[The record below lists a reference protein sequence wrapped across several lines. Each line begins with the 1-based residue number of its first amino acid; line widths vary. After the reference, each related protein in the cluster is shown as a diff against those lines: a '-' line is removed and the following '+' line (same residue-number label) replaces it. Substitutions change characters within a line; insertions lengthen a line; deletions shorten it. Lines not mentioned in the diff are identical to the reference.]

1 MTKATQQVRPPL
13 GGMRGRWNKAIREFE
28 NLTGHKRDELVKDG
42 KLQLTEKDLRTAGM
56 IVNKNF
62 FNNSFPMHEV
72 LLRLENEGE
81 GYANV
86 GSAYALGKHK
96 IAINKDEFERGAV
109 DKDRFLIG
117 EGSLIRNDAQQ
128 LLQTLA
134 HEMVHSANARWAP
147 ATDLKYDYH
156 GPDFQ
161 RHNRLFNGLDTTHDY
176 FGHVIEKN
184 KIPSFDETGDFLEV
198 KLPPRGAS
206 TDKSRY
212 YNSTLPYTRAELEQG
227 NREGDR
233 IGLEEMRNRR
243 PKQAARI
250 ESGRKKRKS
259 SYYLPLFDPE
269 DEDTREKRLYA
280 MAEVLGHTEHPV
292 QDPISKIQ
300 RKRARSSKSLK

>member
-1 MTKATQQVRPPL
+1 
-13 GGMRGRWNKAIREFE
+13 
-28 NLTGHKRDELVKDG
+28 
-42 KLQLTEKDLRTAGM
+42 M

-206 TDKSRY
+206 TDKSRITTAPCRTREL
-212 YNSTLPYTRAELEQG
+212 NSNKAIARG
-227 NREGDR
+227 SNR
-233 IGLEEMRNRR
+233 IGGDAKSQTE
-243 PKQAARI
+243 A
-250 ESGRKKRKS
+250 GRTHRVGEKKRKS